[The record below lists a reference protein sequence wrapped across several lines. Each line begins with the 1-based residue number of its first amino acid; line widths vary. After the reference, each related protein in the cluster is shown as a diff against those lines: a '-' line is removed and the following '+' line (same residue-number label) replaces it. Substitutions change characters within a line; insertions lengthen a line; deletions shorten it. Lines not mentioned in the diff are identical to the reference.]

1 MNRTVIF
8 KLLWLIL
15 IRGDIAYAAKELNRD
30 MIAPTIQSVA
40 NLKHLLRYLIGTKMW
55 YLRLRPSYQLSD
67 GNYSLDVSIY
77 TVSDW
82 AGYSKIRKSISG
94 SIVNI
99 LGYNMVSEHFQDP
112 SYIGILKWSCMR
124 LDKECQKH
132 CFFGQYCLK
141 QNCQRRSL

>member
-1 MNRTVIF
+1 MNRTAIF

-15 IRGDIAYAAKELNRD
+15 IRGDIAYATKELSRD

-55 YLRLRPSYQLSD
+55 DLRLCPSYQLSD

-77 TVSDW
+77 TDSDW
-82 AGYSKIRKSISG
+82 AGCSKIRKSISG

-99 LGYNMVSEHFQDP
+99 FGYNMVSEHFQDP
-112 SYIGILKWSCMR
+112 RYIGIFEW
-124 LDKECQKH
+124 
-132 CFFGQYCLK
+132 
-141 QNCQRRSL
+141 